1 MWAWAQSV
9 TDAVN
14 DPIQDGSAD
23 LSNETEP
30 DALQILRQA
39 AVAWGDRSQ
48 PRPSADALVP
58 ALLALE
64 TQAKGDRRSFSLTAL
79 SGQWRLWFTTGVR
92 RRSRGGIAL
101 GKGFYVPRLA
111 VARIGFQPTQSGNLG
126 DPAVDITPP
135 LTESQFGT
143 ITNQAQVGRLRL
155 ELSGPCR
162 YQSKKN
168 LLVFDFTHITLSLF
182 GRTLYQ
188 GNIRGGDAKAKAFPQ
203 QPIGTLPF
211 FAFFSIT
218 DDYIAARGRGGGLAL
233 WIREGRS
240 PS

>member
-1 MWAWAQSV
+1 
-9 TDAVN
+9 VN
-14 DPIQDGSAD
+14 DLIQDGSAAV
-23 LSNETEP
+23 SRETDS
-30 DALQILRQA
+30 DALRILQQA

-48 PRPSADALVP
+48 PRPSADSLVP

-64 TQAKGDRRSFSLTAL
+64 TQAKGDRRSFSFDAL

-92 RRSRGGIAL
+92 KQSRGGIAL

-111 VARIGFQPTQSGNLG
+111 VARIGFQQPELASSDEHPTTI
-126 DPAVDITPP
+126 ATP

-162 YQSKKN
+162 YQPKKN
-168 LLVFDFTHITLSLF
+168 LLAFDFTHVTLSLF

-188 GNIRGGDAKAKAFPQ
+188 GSIRGGEAKAKAFPQ
-203 QPIGTLPF
+203 QRIGTLPF

-240 PS
+240 PD